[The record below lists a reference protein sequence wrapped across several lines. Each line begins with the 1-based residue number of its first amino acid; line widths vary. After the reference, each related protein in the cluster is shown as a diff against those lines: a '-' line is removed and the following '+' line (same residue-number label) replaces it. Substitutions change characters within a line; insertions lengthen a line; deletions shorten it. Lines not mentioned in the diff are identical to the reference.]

1 MKICVLIYEVAHLG
15 ELGILKI
22 QLLKVNQNIV
32 VIREKYPPRKE
43 RGIINRLSGEEAVS
57 GKEKNTFC
65 LPDVR
70 VSVIEVD
77 GKVPQL

>member
-1 MKICVLIYEVAHLG
+1 MKFLLPEKR
-15 ELGILKI
+15 EGIM
-22 QLLKVNQNIV
+22 
-32 VIREKYPPRKE
+32 
-43 RGIINRLSGEEAVS
+43 IINRLSGEEAVS